1 MTPSSRRTFF
11 ISPDDSLLA
20 LTLNLSANNNEI
32 SSACI
37 QIIQEQLHH
46 DQLQEQL
53 HHFSHFFN
61 SMSLQV
67 CLQRFATNV
76 QATLASLICPA
87 LKLQRGL
94 SKAPGGMHSF
104 VVAEVF
110 PVQNFLSPTDQPP
123 CSLYQ
128 QGSAPTRIPQHLPT
142 SINRQ
147 PLLLLLCMNES
158 QTDFFSAST

>member
-1 MTPSSRRTFF
+1 
-11 ISPDDSLLA
+11 
-20 LTLNLSANNNEI
+20 
-32 SSACI
+32 
-37 QIIQEQLHH
+37 
-46 DQLQEQL
+46 
-53 HHFSHFFN
+53 
-61 SMSLQV
+61 MSLQV

-87 LKLQRGL
+87 LKLQWGL

-123 CSLYQ
+123 CSQYQ
-128 QGSAPTRIPQHLPT
+128 QASAPTRIPQHLPT